1 MAPISP
7 AYVWEETETSVIV
20 TATCRGATSANTD
33 AFSSPHYVSVNSP
46 PFFLELDLHGRIDS
60 IAASTAVR
68 RGGQIELRLPKAQP
82 GLWGRL
88 LVELPKPER
97 LRRRAESRAAAEAL
111 ALEQVERKKKKQW
124 DDSRFA
130 LNHQMTKDREDRDR
144 IAELKK
150 AEKAAAAAEA
160 NGDDADDDA
169 EGGGSVAVGAGGAGG
184 RYEPRHRMQRPPTG
198 APPEPSRMRFKVVDL
213 GNSCWRDRHFTSDIQ
228 TRQYRCPEVII
239 GSGYDISADV
249 WSVACVLFEAATGD
263 LLFSPKAGQSWS
275 RDEDHLALIMEL
287 VGKMPR
293 KLALGGKYSKEF
305 FSQKGELRNIKDLR
319 FWELPSVLQSKYEF
333 SPEVADP
340 FAAFL
345 TPMLDLDPHRR
356 CSARHLLHHP
366 WLVNDDMHAST
377 LAQLGEKPPS
387 DLPDW
392 SGAAQEAAPAVEKNG
407 VSKPDTPVYSPNYAE
422 GKGNGV
428 GGTDAASAPAAA
440 PAQQQLS
447 SSVIPIQPPDASTD
461 PETLGSMFP
470 DATIEPML
478 GSGPGKQ
485 PSHVRLDAHGRTYH
499 ASTGLAGPRAIVAYY
514 AY

>member
-1 MAPISP
+1 MAFEVLGPTLLSLIRQ
-7 AYVWEETETSVIV
+7 TEYQGLPMAV
-20 TATCRGATSANTD
+20 
-33 AFSSPHYVSVNSP
+33 
-46 PFFLELDLHGRIDS
+46 
-60 IAASTAVR
+60 VR
-68 RGGQIELRLPKAQP
+68 RVASSI
-82 GLWGRL
+82 L
-88 LVELPKPER
+88 LALAHLHEALSIIHTDLKPENILCEYTPGELQALVSQAKEEAKAAIDAQNSQR
-97 LRRRAESRAAAEAL
+97 KQERGKAAAAPAAGGDGEEGDESESGGAAAAAANGEAL
-111 ALEQVERKKKKQW
+111 SKNQKRRLKKKK
-124 DDSRFA
+124 A
-130 LNHQMTKDREDRDR
+130 
-144 IAELKK
+144 A

-470 DATIEPML
+470 DATIEPVL